1 MTTSDRGEDQS
12 PVTDADGVIRADY
25 NWSSVNPST
34 AVVKT
39 VAIAT
44 NRGPTALEPLYTS
57 VDADALD
64 ALLASDGFHSTDGVT
79 IVSFAFAG
87 HDVTVQSDGIVVIQ
101 PGESRHESE

>member
-1 MTTSDRGEDQS
+1 MTTPDRGEGQS
-12 PVTDADGVIRADY
+12 PVTDADGGIRAEY

-44 NRGPTALEPLYTS
+44 NRGPTTLEPLYKS

-64 ALLASDGFHSTDGVT
+64 ALLDSDGFRSTDEVT
-79 IVSFAFAG
+79 TVSFAFAG
-87 HDVTVQSDGIVVIQ
+87 HDVTVQSDGIVVIH
-101 PGESRHESE
+101 PGES